1 MARDLD
7 GGKQM
12 QVYLQGRERHLKP
25 RGRNAWPLRGARS
38 SSGWLEHHF
47 HEQWEKSLERKVRTL
62 IHTWH
67 CQALNRV
74 PA

>member
-1 MARDLD
+1 MARNLD
-7 GGKQM
+7 GGEQM

-25 RGRNAWPLRGARS
+25 RSRNAWPLRGARS
-38 SSGWLEHHF
+38 SSGWQEHRF
-47 HEQWEKSLERKVRTL
+47 HEEWEKSLKRKVRTL
-62 IHTWH
+62 IHTRH